1 MAEEVFDLKAVSI
14 ERLEPGM
21 TLARTVTNE
30 DMVIVLSEGT
40 VLANA
45 HITRLKSLDIPVV
58 YIKDDFDL
66 SQNYQQASA
75 ILKKNKAFAH
85 EFDVVSKYADEVFQ
99 SLKEGNIPKEQT
111 QKVAAHILPM
121 ADNSGTI
128 DYLFSLGHKNTTLA
142 LHSER
147 VAILSGIIA
156 KWMHFDWEEIR
167 QVVTAAFLH
176 DVGKVK
182 MPDRLFDRDP
192 DYFEDEDR
200 KIYQKH
206 CEDGRDL
213 LKKAGFNEQIQKVAL
228 SHHERMNG
236 TGFPNGITG
245 DAIHPYA
252 RIVAVANT
260 YDDLTSERPGSVKRT
275 PFDAVSYFVREIYA
289 SLDPVVCVPLLNRIK
304 DSLIG
309 SRIILSDG
317 RKGTVAMYPNDFS
330 ALPIIAIDDGSNINL
345 NKTPNIT
352 ITQYDPI

>member
-1 MAEEVFDLKAVSI
+1 MKAVSI

-66 SQNYQQASA
+66 SQNYQQASS
-75 ILKKNKAFAH
+75 ILLKDKAFSH
-85 EFDVVSKYADEVFQ
+85 DFDVVSKYADEVFQ
-99 SLKEGNIPKEQT
+99 DLKDGNIPQEKTE
-111 QKVAAHILPM
+111 KVAAHILPL

-128 DYLFSLGHKNTTLA
+128 DYLFALGHKNTTLA

-156 KWMHFDWEEIR
+156 KWMHFNWEEIR
-167 QVVTAAFLH
+167 QVVTSAFLH

-182 MPDRLFDRDP
+182 MPDRLIDRDP
-192 DYFEDEDR
+192 ENLREEDFE
-200 KIYQKH
+200 IYKKH
-206 CEDGRDL
+206 CEDGAEI
-213 LKKAGFNEQIQKVAL
+213 LKESGFSDIIQKVAL
-228 SHHERMNG
+228 CHHEKING
-236 TGFPNGITG
+236 MGFPNAISGE
-245 DAIHPYA
+245 AIHPYA
-252 RIVAVANT
+252 KIVAVANT
-260 YDDLTSERPGSVKRT
+260 YDDLTSEKPGSVKRT
-275 PFDAVSYFVREIYA
+275 PFDAVIYFITEMYV

-309 SRIILSDG
+309 SRIGLSDG
-317 RKGTVAMYPNDFS
+317 RKGIVAMFPNDFS
-330 ALPIIAIDDGSNINL
+330 ALPIVALEDGSNVDL
-345 NKTPNIT
+345 NKISDINIT
-352 ITQYDPI
+352 RYDPV